1 MVATRGFFTK
11 SILIL
16 RERVPVGA
24 RDVSN
29 GAAKGAG
36 LEDLGHEFES
46 SEIIYNLC
54 LTYEYCRRKS
64 NDFDLNDKC
73 CI

>member
-1 MVATRGFFTK
+1 MATRGFLTK

-16 RERVPVGA
+16 SEKVPVGA
-24 RDVSN
+24 RDVSD

-36 LEDLGHEFES
+36 LEDLGHEFKS

-54 LTYEYCRRKS
+54 LTYEYCSRKS
-64 NDFDLNDKC
+64 KT
-73 CI
+73 ISI

>member
-1 MVATRGFFTK
+1 MVATRGFLTK

-16 RERVPVGA
+16 SEKVPVGA
-24 RDVSN
+24 RDVSD
-29 GAAKGAG
+29 GAAKGAR
-36 LEDLGHEFES
+36 LEDLGHEFKS

-64 NDFDLNDKC
+64 NDFDLINKC